1 MDSGSWIDGRRLS
14 ESTKSQIEFL
24 VDEFL
29 TSAEKADIERTN
41 QRELFSNYVRD
52 MNNGEKAEVIKY
64 LDERFFNE
72 RDPRKKN
79 GILQLRNDIKD
90 RSDTQSS
97 IELKKSIPFRV
108 ISWYRDIDAIGGFA
122 DGRYSIVDVQPAD
135 SQARPHYNDAKFVQE
150 GFERYDLR
158 LKMDRKKNYYSTKPI
173 YVRYE
178 SDTARLHI
186 SFEGKMYSVS
196 VPKNT
201 VTREGIVMPV
211 PGGGKI
217 YKESTSGS
225 TPMTVDIGTSSA
237 KLHLVLDTSGLR

>member
-1 MDSGSWIDGRRLS
+1 
-14 ESTKSQIEFL
+14 

-108 ISWYRDIDAIGGFA
+108 IS
-122 DGRYSIVDVQPAD
+122 
-135 SQARPHYNDAKFVQE
+135 
-150 GFERYDLR
+150 
-158 LKMDRKKNYYSTKPI
+158 
-173 YVRYE
+173 
-178 SDTARLHI
+178 
-186 SFEGKMYSVS
+186 
-196 VPKNT
+196 
-201 VTREGIVMPV
+201 
-211 PGGGKI
+211 
-217 YKESTSGS
+217 
-225 TPMTVDIGTSSA
+225 
-237 KLHLVLDTSGLR
+237 